1 MFGLPAWLLI
11 VPVLAS
17 LIFVHELGHFLTAKR
32 FGVRVIEFGFGFPPR
47 LFGVQYGETLYSIN
61 WIPMGGFV
69 RMAGEEDPTE
79 VRSFARLSVP
89 KRAVVLIAGS
99 FMNLLVPV
107 VIFTILFMLPH
118 GTLIGGSVTIRA
130 VAPGSPAEQ
139 AGLRPGDSF
148 VSVNALSLSTSR
160 ESNRRVSELVD
171 LINANLGVPIEVTVR
186 RGGSAG
192 GVIPSPELS
201 AVETV
206 TVVPRVDPPSLKV
219 VADVAD
225 DTGGRGRVLSDG
237 GVLTFNDDESFSYE
251 RNADESGGDPVS
263 DGQISL
269 SRARGYNPGLE
280 VGDTLTQGAIG
291 VSLSI
296 ANARVEDTTDPLWEA
311 FPKSFTSIWDV
322 LVETKSGLVDWVST
336 GSNPGVAGPIGI
348 AQVTGEVV
356 TELGF
361 SRIFLLTA
369 LISISLAILN
379 ILPIP
384 ALDGGRL
391 MFVAIEWVRRGKR
404 ISPKREGLVH
414 LVGFAILISLIVFIS
429 YQDIVRLL
437 NGDSV
442 IR

>member
-1 MFGLPAWLLI
+1 MLGLPAWLLI
-11 VPVLAS
+11 VPVLAF

-32 FGVRVIEFGFGFPPR
+32 FGVRVIEFGFGFPPQM
-47 LFGVQYGETLYSIN
+47 FGVRYGETLYSIN

-89 KRAVVLIAGS
+89 KRAVVLVSGS
-99 FMNLLVPV
+99 FMNLVVPV

-118 GTLIGGSVTIRA
+118 GTLIGGSVIIRA

-148 VSVNALSLSTSR
+148 LAVNDHSLSTR
-160 ESNRRVSELVD
+160 PESNERVGELVD
-171 LINANLGVPIEVTVR
+171 RINANLGVPIEVTVR
-186 RGGSAG
+186 RGGSASG
-192 GVIPSPELS
+192 INPSPELS

-206 TVVPRVDPPSLKV
+206 TVTPRVSPPSLKV

-225 DTGGRGRVLSDG
+225 PAGGRGRTLSR
-237 GVLTFNDDESFSYE
+237 GVLTLNDDGSFSYE
-251 RNADESGGDPVS
+251 RDANESAGEGVS
-263 DGQISL
+263 DGQVSL
-269 SRARGYNPGLE
+269 SRARRYDPGLE
-280 VGDTLTQGAIG
+280 IGDTLRQGAIG
-291 VSLSI
+291 VSLGI
-296 ANARVEDTTDPLWEA
+296 ANARVEDTTDPLWVA
-311 FPKSFTSIWDV
+311 FPKSFIAIWDV
-322 LVETKSGLVDWVST
+322 LVETKVGLIDWVST

-356 TELGF
+356 SELGF

-391 MFVAIEWVRRGKR
+391 MFVAIEWVRRGRR
-404 ISPKREGLVH
+404 ISPKKEGLVH
-414 LVGFAILISLIVFIS
+414 LVGFAILIGLIVFIS
-429 YQDIVRLL
+429 YNDIIRLL

>member
-11 VPVLAS
+11 VPVLGS
-17 LIFVHELGHFLTAKR
+17 LIFVHELGHFVTAKR
-32 FGVRVIEFGFGFPPR
+32 FGVRVLEFGFGFPPR
-47 LFGVQYGETLYSIN
+47 IFGIQYGETLYSIN
-61 WIPMGGFV
+61 WIPIGGFV
-69 RMAGEEDPTE
+69 RMAGEEDPSE

-89 KRAVVLIAGS
+89 KRAIVLVAGS
-99 FMNLLVPV
+99 FMNLVVPV

-118 GTLIGGSVTIRA
+118 GTLIGGSVIIRA

-148 VSVNALSLSTSR
+148 LAVNAQSLSTRR
-160 ESNRRVSELVD
+160 ESNERVSELVD
-171 LINANLGVPIEVTVR
+171 RIKANLGVPIEVTVR
-186 RGGSAG
+186 RGGSASG
-192 GVIPSPELS
+192 SNPSPELP

-206 TVVPRVDPPSLKV
+206 TLTPRVSPPSLKV

-225 DTGGRGRVLSDG
+225 PTGGRRKTLSDG
-237 GVLTFNDDESFSYE
+237 GALTFNDDGSFSYE
-251 RNADESGGDPVS
+251 RGANDSAGKDAG

-269 SRARGYNPGLE
+269 SRARGYDPGLE
-280 VGDTLTQGAIG
+280 VGDTLRQGAIG
-291 VSLSI
+291 VSLGI
-296 ANARVEDTTDPLWEA
+296 TNARVEDTTDPLWEA
-311 FPKSFTSIWDV
+311 FPKSFTTIWDV
-322 LVETKSGLVDWVST
+322 LVETKVGLVNWVST

-391 MFVAIEWVRRGKR
+391 MFVVIEWVRRGKR
-404 ISPKREGLVH
+404 ISPKREGMVH

-429 YQDIVRLL
+429 YHDIVRLL

>member
-11 VPVLAS
+11 VPVLAF

-47 LFGVQYGETLYSIN
+47 MLGVRYGETLYSIN
-61 WIPMGGFV
+61 WIPIGGFV
-69 RMAGEEDPTE
+69 RMAGEEDPAEARGFT
-79 VRSFARLSVP
+79 RLSVP
-89 KRAVVLIAGS
+89 KRAVVLVAGS
-99 FMNLLVPV
+99 FMNLVVPV

-118 GTLIGGSVTIRA
+118 GTLIGGSVIIRA

-148 VSVNALSLSTSR
+148 LAVNDHSLSTR
-160 ESNRRVSELVD
+160 LESNERVGELVD
-171 LINANLGVPIEVTVR
+171 RINANLGVPIEVTVR
-186 RGGSAG
+186 RGGSASG
-192 GVIPSPELS
+192 INPSPELS

-206 TVVPRVDPPSLKV
+206 TVTPRVSPPSLKV

-225 DTGGRGRVLSDG
+225 PAGGRGRTLST
-237 GVLTFNDDESFSYE
+237 GVLTLNDDGSFSYQ
-251 RNADESGGDPVS
+251 RDANESTGEGVS
-263 DGQISL
+263 DGQVSL
-269 SRARGYNPGLE
+269 SRARRYDPGLE
-280 VGDTLTQGAIG
+280 VGDTLRQGAIG
-291 VSLSI
+291 VSLGI
-296 ANARVEDTTDPLWEA
+296 ANARVEDTTDPLWVA
-311 FPKSFTSIWDV
+311 FPKSFTAIWDV
-322 LVETKSGLVDWVST
+322 LVETKVGLVDWVST

-356 TELGF
+356 SELGF

-391 MFVAIEWVRRGKR
+391 MFVAIEWVRRGRR
-404 ISPKREGLVH
+404 ISPKKEGLVH

-429 YQDIVRLL
+429 YNDIIRLL

>member
-1 MFGLPAWLLI
+1 MLT
-11 VPVLAS
+11 S

-32 FGVRVIEFGFGFPPR
+32 FGVKVEEFGFGFPPR
-47 LFGVQYGETLYSIN
+47 IFGVRYGETLYSIN

-69 RMAGEEDPTE
+69 KMAGEEDPTE
-79 VRSFARLSVP
+79 VRSFARLSVA

-107 VIFTILFMLPH
+107 VIFTTLFMLPH
-118 GTLIGGSVTIRA
+118 DTLVGGSVIIHS

-148 VSVNALSLSTSR
+148 VAINAHSLSTSR
-160 ESNRRVSELVD
+160 ESNERVSQLVD
-171 LINANLGVPIEVTVR
+171 RINGNLGVPIEVTVR

-206 TVVPRVDPPSLKV
+206 TVIPRVNPPSLKV
-219 VADVAD
+219 VADVD
-225 DTGGRGRVLSDG
+225 HPTGGRGRVLSDG
-237 GVLTFNDDESFSYE
+237 GVLTFNDDGSFTYE
-251 RNADESGGDPVS
+251 RDADGSAGEPVS
-263 DGQISL
+263 EGQVSL
-269 SRARGYNPGLE
+269 SRARGYDPSLE
-280 VGDTLTQGAIG
+280 VGDTLRQGAIG
-291 VSLSI
+291 VSLGI
-296 ANARVEDTTDPLWEA
+296 ANARVEDTTDPPWEA
-311 FPKSFTSIWDV
+311 LPKSFTTIWDV
-322 LVETKSGLVDWVST
+322 LVETKSGLVDWAST

-348 AQVTGEVV
+348 AQATGEVV
-356 TELGF
+356 SELGF

-429 YQDIVRLL
+429 YHDIVRLL